1 MGIEE
6 GAVRVEV
13 DSRGTC
19 SVVSRVVVDICS
31 IKNSGAL
38 GHKEWRGLGL
48 AHGVRK
54 RFGGKMRGMGRC
66 PLDPSIDSGRL

>member
-1 MGIEE
+1 M
-6 GAVRVEV
+6 
-13 DSRGTC
+13 
-19 SVVSRVVVDICS
+19 VSRVVVDICC

-54 RFGGKMRGMGRC
+54 RFGGKMRGIARR
-66 PLDPSIDSGRL
+66 LFDSSIASGRP

>member
-13 DSRGTC
+13 DSRGMC

-38 GHKEWRGLGL
+38 GSQRVAGARISPWSEKVIRGEDD
-48 AHGVRK
+48 RY
-54 RFGGKMRGMGRC
+54 
-66 PLDPSIDSGRL
+66 S